1 MGEVVIRVPK
11 NRKNIKIIRSSELIE
26 REIQKRQFFLNS
38 LIELKNKQNQ
48 VIEEVSTEPEIE
60 QIEVIQFPNRTH
72 FTEKFTISES
82 NQPTSIEF
90 FAPTEPEIDW
100 DILQNQIQESYN
112 KGFREGES
120 TARAIDE
127 KEFEKLKSINR
138 RIDVL
143 AEKFRFEYS
152 NQLDE
157 LKKYLVELSLTV
169 AEQIVGYEID
179 TNKNFF
185 LSHSQKLLKEVDKN
199 LIYKIFINQDDV
211 ELFRSSKSELTSD
224 PSIFDDIKWIV
235 DDNVEKGF
243 IKLETSIGEF
253 DRTLRTQLEILRENL
268 KEELQSSDINEE
280 IGVIEQTYRK
290 QMEVEDANT

>member
-1 MGEVVIRVPK
+1 MGEVVIKVPK
-11 NRKNIKIIRSSELIE
+11 NRKNINIIRSSELIE
-26 REIQKRQFFLNS
+26 KEIQKRQFFLNS
-38 LIELKNKQNQ
+38 LIELKEKQTQ
-48 VIEEVSTEPEIE
+48 LEEGTPEPELVEEEIP
-60 QIEVIQFPNRTH
+60 QYPTRTQFI
-72 FTEKFTISES
+72 EKFTISDA

-100 DILQNQIQESYN
+100 EILQNEIQESYN

-127 KEFEKLKSINR
+127 KEFEKLKEMNR
-138 RIDVL
+138 RVDVL
-143 AEKFRFEYS
+143 VEQFRFEYS
-152 NQLDE
+152 KQLDE

-185 LSHSQKLLKEVDKN
+185 IQHSQKILKEVDKN
-199 LIYKIFINQDDV
+199 LIYKIFINKDDL
-211 ELFRSSKSELTSD
+211 ELFRKSKSELTAD
-224 PSIFDDIKWIV
+224 PSIFDDIKLII
-235 DDNVEKGF
+235 DDSVEKGF

-253 DRTLRTQLEILRENL
+253 DGTLRTQLEIIRENL

-280 IGVIEQTYRK
+280 IGEIERTYK
-290 QMEVEDANT
+290 TQIEAEDANA